1 MESQIKSQEF
11 GIGNLLSEGWRIYR
25 ANFTNILMVVLCVYI
40 PVNIIISFIP
50 VNYIISNYGTRGIQ
64 LINDILKIL
73 ESFVG
78 AIATIGIA
86 SIVENTLQGTTLSWS
101 DYLLYGLSKWS
112 TAIGTGFLAGLILLG
127 LTLLLIIPGVI
138 WSIYYSFWIYVI
150 ALRNIDGKTALDYS
164 KSLVEGHWW
173 QVFGILFVLGI
184 IGSIV
189 GLAVSIP
196 LNMISENQ
204 FFGIIPNTIVDIVSA
219 YFTVVTVIFFLNND
233 YRIKPALVEQSL
245 LSPSKTEL

>member
-1 MESQIKSQEF
+1 
-11 GIGNLLSEGWRIYR
+11 
-25 ANFTNILMVVLCVYI
+25 
-40 PVNIIISFIP
+40 
-50 VNYIISNYGTRGIQ
+50 
-64 LINDILKIL
+64 
-73 ESFVG
+73 
-78 AIATIGIA
+78 
-86 SIVENTLQGTTLSWS
+86 
-101 DYLLYGLSKWS
+101 
-112 TAIGTGFLAGLILLG
+112 
-127 LTLLLIIPGVI
+127 
-138 WSIYYSFWIYVI
+138 
-150 ALRNIDGKTALDYS
+150 
-164 KSLVEGHWW
+164 LVEGHWW